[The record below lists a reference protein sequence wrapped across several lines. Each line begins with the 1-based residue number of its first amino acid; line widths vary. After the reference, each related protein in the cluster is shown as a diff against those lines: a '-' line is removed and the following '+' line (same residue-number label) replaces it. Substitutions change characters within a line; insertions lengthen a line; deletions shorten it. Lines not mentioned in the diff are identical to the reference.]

1 MTTAAAGAIVAS
13 GGTAAPLIGAGMWVG
28 GKAVE
33 EIGKETD
40 CQFLR
45 TVGGLTKDTG
55 FGSMTAIAFADP
67 NFIEKIASFGIRGA
81 EKTKKTYE
89 WLERGIAIGEIKEHF
104 EHKERGTSYKRNC
117 GVCNI

>member
-1 MTTAAAGAIVAS
+1 VTTAAAGAIVAS

-55 FGSMTAIAFADP
+55 FGSMTGLALADA
-67 NFIEKIASFGIRGA
+67 NVVKNCADAGINIKKLCDIKDKGEVILALRGH
-81 EKTKKTYE
+81 TQHRN
-89 WLERGIAIGEIKEHF
+89 RGI
-104 EHKERGTSYKRNC
+104 SYDRNC
-117 GVCNI
+117 DVCIFG